1 MIQRWASKHER
12 AFLTLFVTFVLIGL
26 AAAAVEAASD
36 DHAPEVGAGWLA
48 AFAVTAVAMLL
59 RHRSGRLILRRAKD
73 RERQGATNRAGRSLI
88 PIFVAVVITLNAIG
102 VPARDV
108 IVAAMGGIFTA
119 VGPVLLWIA
128 FVLRPDQ
135 RPGEDL

>member
-1 MIQRWASKHER
+1 
-12 AFLTLFVTFVLIGL
+12 LFVTLVVIGL
-26 AAAAVEAASD
+26 AAAAVEAAAD
-36 DHAPEVGAGWLA
+36 GHALEVGAAWLA
-48 AFAVTAVAMLL
+48 AFAATAVAMLV

-88 PIFVAVVITLNAIG
+88 PIIVTAVIALNVIG
-102 VPARDV
+102 GPARDV
-108 IVAAMGGIFTA
+108 FVAAMGGIFTA